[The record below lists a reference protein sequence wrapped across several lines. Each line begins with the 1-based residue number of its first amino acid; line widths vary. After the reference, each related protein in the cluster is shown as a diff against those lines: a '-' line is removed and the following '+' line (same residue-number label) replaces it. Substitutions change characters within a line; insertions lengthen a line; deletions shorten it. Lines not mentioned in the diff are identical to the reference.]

1 MILNCDN
8 LVQNSE
14 IKGFE
19 DTNFLKLNIAVQVK
33 TFDFVVRLNFRHILD
48 ITSKKVIHLVF
59 REVEEVIHVK
69 VLKHFLVTS

>member
-8 LVQNSE
+8 LDQNLE

-19 DTNFLKLNIAVQVK
+19 DTNFLKLNIVVQVK
-33 TFDFVVRLNFRHILD
+33 MFDFVVHLNFGHILD

-59 REVEEVIHVK
+59 REVEEDDFVK
-69 VLKHFLVTS
+69 VFKHF